1 MPRFDTCTP
10 KMIIVCCHHRHH
22 NHYYISLY
30 ITIYHC
36 ISLCIIYIY
45 VFYLTVYHC
54 ISYVYIC
61 QSRSL
66 SMYHHDVAWNISATD
81 RGWSP
86 RSFWCPAGGQHP
98 TRNPRGG
105 GRHQRATRRRNAG
118 LGFPVAYSNQNRG
131 MHRTIYGK
139 PDPDVEQLWNT
150 WKIWETPSNYH
161 WKILETSFGI
171 FWGLLYQQNVE
182 KKANNIQP
190 VYLWLAVS
198 IFLNATWKDR
208 MLPYDFGSNKS
219 SLCFEHVSC
228 FDGGSWWNSWWK
240 LLCDDYFGPRSI
252 LIWNPLR
259 QHLLD
264 FEPALARRVWG
275 GLGVW
280 FLPCSAG

>member
-1 MPRFDTCTP
+1 
-10 KMIIVCCHHRHH
+10 
-22 NHYYISLY
+22 
-30 ITIYHC
+30 
-36 ISLCIIYIY
+36 
-45 VFYLTVYHC
+45 
-54 ISYVYIC
+54 
-61 QSRSL
+61 
-66 SMYHHDVAWNISATD
+66 MYHHDVAWNISATD

-208 MLPYDFGSNKS
+208 MLPHDFGSNKS
-219 SLCFEHVSC
+219 SLCFEHV
-228 FDGGSWWNSWWK
+228 FLFWRWLMMKFMMKTALWRLFWATE
-240 LLCDDYFGPRSI
+240 
-252 LIWNPLR
+252 
-259 QHLLD
+259 HLDLESPEAAS
-264 FEPALARRVWG
+264 FRLWTSLGQAGLGWVG
-275 GLGVW
+275 GLVSPMFSWIAQWSRSPTWSNTQPQTCPAKPSSKKKHRLWPG
-280 FLPCSAG
+280 